1 MFEKILPV
9 IMALVALQLIV
20 RFMAR
25 KKSGKPSAWRE
36 LDYKRKIDELMK
48 IGNFDDANTTG
59 KSLQEEVKARLA
71 KPELYMEIPDDMRDV
86 RRGLNLVIDAV
97 TTGIRAKTGSG
108 QRDMSNYNDPAKMFD
123 EIVEVVKKHKT
134 DKGVK

>member
-9 IMALVALQLIV
+9 VLALIALQFIV
-20 RFMAR
+20 RFMNR
-25 KKSGKPSAWRE
+25 KKTAKTSAWRE

-71 KPELYMEIPDDMRDV
+71 KPELYMDIPDNKRDV

-97 TTGIRAKTGSG
+97 TTGVRAKTGSG
-108 QRDMSNYNDPAKMFD
+108 TGDMSNYNDPAKMFD
-123 EIVEVVKKHKT
+123 EIVEVVKKHKI
-134 DKGVK
+134 DQGVK